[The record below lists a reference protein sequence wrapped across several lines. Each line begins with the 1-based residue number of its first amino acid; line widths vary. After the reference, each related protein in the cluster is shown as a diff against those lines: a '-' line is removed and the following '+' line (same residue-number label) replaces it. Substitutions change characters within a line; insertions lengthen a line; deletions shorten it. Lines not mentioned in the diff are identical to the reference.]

1 MFSNQTNLR
10 NFSNGLLKRTKKI
23 QKNAADSNIGSTS
36 KNIKIKSIM
45 EIPKLTDLK
54 SFLADETNQFKKIKE
69 RTSQMIKF
77 DPILIKKTFFSLKN
91 YCEKKMLM
99 EPDYKT
105 EIFIELN
112 FDKKPKKVPLKC
124 MKM

>member
-1 MFSNQTNLR
+1 
-10 NFSNGLLKRTKKI
+10 
-23 QKNAADSNIGSTS
+23 
-36 KNIKIKSIM
+36 M

-54 SFLADETNQFKKIKE
+54 SFITDETNQFKKIKE

-77 DPILIKKTFFSLKN
+77 DSILIKKTFFSLKN

-105 EIFIELN
+105 EIFIEIN
-112 FDKKPKKVPLKC
+112 FDKKPQKVPLKC

>member
-10 NFSNGLLKRTKKI
+10 NYSNGLLKRTKKI
-23 QKNAADSNIGSTS
+23 QKNADSNIASTS

-54 SFLADETNQFKKIKE
+54 SFITDETNQFKKIKE

-77 DPILIKKTFFSLKN
+77 DSILIKKTFFSLKN

-105 EIFIELN
+105 EIFIEIN
-112 FDKKPKKVPLKC
+112 FDKKPQKVPLKC

>member
-10 NFSNGLLKRTKKI
+10 NYSNGLLKRTKKI
-23 QKNAADSNIGSTS
+23 QKNADSNIGSTS

-77 DPILIKKTFFSLKN
+77 DTILIKKTFFSLKN
-91 YCEKKMLM
+91 YCEKKLLM

>member
-10 NFSNGLLKRTKKI
+10 NYSNGLLKRTKKI
-23 QKNAADSNIGSTS
+23 QKNADSNIGSTS

-69 RTSQMIKF
+69 RTSQMITS
-77 DPILIKKTFFSLKN
+77 IHCFFFNEVN
-91 YCEKKMLM
+91 Y
-99 EPDYKT
+99 
-105 EIFIELN
+105 
-112 FDKKPKKVPLKC
+112 
-124 MKM
+124 